1 MKFFFLLLIAAY
13 TKQTKKQTN
22 TRDIKRAMR
31 NKEWKEKEKPMNF
44 HSLTKYRKE
53 ESRTIKMRDSN
64 SEIFNVFYMI
74 INL

>member
-1 MKFFFLLLIAAY
+1 MKRR
-13 TKQTKKQTN
+13 KGKEEE
-22 TRDIKRAMR
+22 RDFS
-31 NKEWKEKEKPMNF
+31 PMNF
-44 HSLTKYRKE
+44 HIKSIKE

>member
-1 MKFFFLLLIAAY
+1 LSNEAGMKRR
-13 TKQTKKQTN
+13 KEQEEE
-22 TRDIKRAMR
+22 RDFS
-31 NKEWKEKEKPMNF
+31 PMNF
-44 HSLTKYRKE
+44 HSLKE